1 MGGRVFGNKIK
12 PTKKKPL
19 VKRNEM
25 FEYDK
30 YIEPLDPPSEVIFS
44 IQKNQWLNSGEDM
57 NIQKTWKGSGLFWM
71 GLRYTNQMESMR
83 VHNKQ
88 IPL

>member
-1 MGGRVFGNKIK
+1 
-12 PTKKKPL
+12 
-19 VKRNEM
+19 M

-88 IPL
+88 IPPPHPPNQPQGANYRGEEEGFFL

>member
-30 YIEPLDPPSEVIFS
+30 YIEPLDPPSEVIFPS
-44 IQKNQWLNSGEDM
+44 K
-57 NIQKTWKGSGLFWM
+57 
-71 GLRYTNQMESMR
+71 RTNDSTVE
-83 VHNKQ
+83 K
-88 IPL
+88 I